1 MALRFKF
8 KARPKSR
15 RPRFG
20 GSGSPSKRTRGGAM
34 SRLKKK
40 KEEKEQLSNDI
51 SPKNEVEKLAPPA
64 NKKPVAK
71 KEPVAKKKVP
81 AKKKPREQTTPIKK
95 EDSLK
100 NKTDFAS
107 DKEVNIPSEKQMREF
122 QKKKEED
129 LKKGGAYQRG
139 PQ

>member
-8 KARPKSR
+8 KARPESR

-20 GSGSPSKRTRGGAM
+20 GSGSPSKRTRGGSMA
-34 SRLKKK
+34 RLKKK
-40 KEEKEQLSNDI
+40 KEEKEQLSNALF
-51 SPKNEVEKLAPPA
+51 PKDEVEKLAIPT
-64 NKKPVAK
+64 K

-81 AKKKPREQTTPIKK
+81 AKKKPVLREQTTPIKK

-100 NKTDFAS
+100 NKTDFTM
-107 DKEVNIPSEKQMREF
+107 DKEFNIPLDKDMEEF
-122 QKKKEED
+122 RKKKNEQ
-129 LKKGGAYQRG
+129 LQSGGAYQRG

>member
-8 KARPKSR
+8 KARPKNR

-20 GSGSPSKRTRGGAM
+20 GSGSPSKRTRGGSMA
-34 SRLKKK
+34 RLKKK
-40 KEEKEQLSNDI
+40 KEEKEQLSNAL
-51 SPKNEVEKLAPPA
+51 SPKDEVEKLAIPT
-64 NKKPVAK
+64 K

-81 AKKKPREQTTPIKK
+81 AKKKPVLREQTTPIKK

-100 NKTDFAS
+100 NKTDFTM
-107 DKEVNIPSEKQMREF
+107 DKEFNIPLDKDMEEF
-122 QKKKEED
+122 RKKKKEE
-129 LKKGGAYQRG
+129 LKSGGVYQRG